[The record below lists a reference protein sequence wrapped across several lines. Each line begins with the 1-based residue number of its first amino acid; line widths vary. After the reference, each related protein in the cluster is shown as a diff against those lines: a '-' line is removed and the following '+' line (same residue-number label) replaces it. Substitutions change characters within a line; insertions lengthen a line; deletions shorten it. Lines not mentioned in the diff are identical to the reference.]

1 MRRATVELIDEAA
14 ASASK
19 TVALPVPSW
28 AGVCILHVVATTAAS
43 SAYDVKVQQ
52 KNPDGSGTAIDVP
65 GVAID
70 QIGASQTAVHRH
82 VAFGRVRAI
91 SGTSYDAVAAPLS
104 KYMQVVATETV
115 TATNVKVWAEFVEVN

>member
-1 MRRATVELIDEAA
+1 MARRSLVKLIDEAA

-28 AGVCILHVVATTAAS
+28 AKTCVIMVVATTAAS

-52 KNPDGSGTAIDVP
+52 KNPDGSGTAIDA

-70 QIGASQTAVHRH
+70 QIGSSQTALNRF
-82 VAFGRVRAI
+82 VAFGAVGAVA
-91 SGTSYDAVAAPLS
+91 GTGYDAVAAPLS

-115 TATNVKVWAEFVEVN
+115 TATAVKVWAEFIE